1 LKHQFIGAFF
11 YAKILTREE
20 IINHILSNDSFR
32 TTCYKIN
39 KKYCEDIFQ
48 EVCEQILTINEDR
61 LPTKEHL
68 PFWFFCVARN
78 IISKQGKLGYIIYKY
93 EDFSYIYSR
102 QDNTLPT
109 AEPIHIDEPLYSNI
123 ELETIEEFMLELD
136 EIDNRILLHYN
147 ELGTLSKVHRAT
159 GISYEILRKA
169 KNRIKEYSKILK
181 K

>member
-1 LKHQFIGAFF
+1 M
-11 YAKILTREE
+11 TRTE
-20 IINHILSNDSFR
+20 IIEHILSNESFR

-48 EVCEQILTINEDR
+48 EVCEQILTISEER

-68 PFWFFCVARN
+68 SFWFFCVARN

-93 EDFSYIYSR
+93 EDYGYIYSKEDTH
-102 QDNTLPT
+102 QEAIDNV
-109 AEPIHIDEPLYSNI
+109 
-123 ELETIEEFMLELD
+123 LEEEEIGYNVDLQSIEEFMLELD
-136 EIDNRILLHYN
+136 EMDNRIFLHYN

-159 GISYEILRKA
+159 GISYETLRKA